1 MSTGTLTVRELLTLA
16 TKAFCNGHADKKV
29 YLATDDEGNHFYPL
43 QYGFTTNEAEV
54 EYMLSNEIYPIEDA
68 NNIVILG

>member
-1 MSTGTLTVRELLTLA
+1 MNTGVLTVRDLIKLA
-16 TKAFCNGHADKKV
+16 ARAFTDGYADKEI

-43 QYGFTTNEAEV
+43 QYGFTTNESEV
-54 EYMLSNEIYPIEDA
+54 EHMLSNEIYPIEDA